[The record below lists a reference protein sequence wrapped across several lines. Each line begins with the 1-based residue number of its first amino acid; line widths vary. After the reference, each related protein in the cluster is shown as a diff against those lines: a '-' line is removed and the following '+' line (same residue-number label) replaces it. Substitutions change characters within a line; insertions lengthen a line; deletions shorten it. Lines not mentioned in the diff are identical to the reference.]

1 MIHDI
6 FFGVDAVM
14 KICGSHEEVKGK
26 DECLRACVYATINVP
41 ALIFDLIPYY
51 LYNKVA
57 DE

>member
-1 MIHDI
+1 MIY
-6 FFGVDAVM
+6 FLGVDAVM